1 MDEDNLQRY
10 AEIIRDAGIKIPILY
25 KMPHTE
31 NEKISLLVYG
41 ASGELEPYKNPTG
54 VRNRIHRR
62 NMRFL
67 DAYNNAYESYLRGYI
82 NKVKNAN
89 SLKQLK
95 RLGPPSEPY
104 RFPTPRGAHRREILE
119 IARKQSASSFK
130 AWRAIAERIAEIR
143 KIHPPGTFWLEFKFV
158 HEETI
163 SESVGITY
171 KVQIET
177 NLDIDQNGNLITG
190 SSSKLV
196 LQAEGSV
203 RKGNLK
209 GTLQR
214 EIDNQGNVKTVA
226 KIELEGA
233 GVKYGF
239 EGKAITII
247 SDFDSLKDV
256 KWEMFDKRYLVLS
269 LELMRKI
276 VKDEDTEGEKP

>member
-1 MDEDNLQRY
+1 
-10 AEIIRDAGIKIPILY
+10 
-25 KMPHTE
+25 
-31 NEKISLLVYG
+31 
-41 ASGELEPYKNPTG
+41 
-54 VRNRIHRR
+54 
-62 NMRFL
+62 MRFL

-82 NKVKNAN
+82 NKVENAN

-119 IARKQSASSFK
+119 IARKQNASSFR
-130 AWRAIAERIAEIR
+130 AWRAIAEHIAQIR
-143 KIHPPGTFWLEFKFV
+143 RIHPPGTFWIEFKFV

-163 SESVGITY
+163 RESGGITY

-190 SSSKLV
+190 GSSKLV

-209 GTLQR
+209 GALQR

-226 KIELEGA
+226 KIELERA

-239 EGKAITII
+239 EIADDGTMKVSYNAVGVETNPNTGLI
-247 SDFDSLKDV
+247 SYSGEMEIPGTGNKVSVSLKFQGITDDV
-256 KWEMFDKRYLVLS
+256 ILAFITRAPGFFDAPDPQELICTEWNDLS
-269 LELMRKI
+269 LQQKRKLE
-276 VKDEDTEGEKP
+276 VLG